1 MRIDDIKA
9 LDPKRVIVLDTET
22 TGLKPYG
29 NDEILSLTIIDLE
42 GTVLFNELVKPE
54 KRKSWPKSQ
63 EVHGITPAMVKDK
76 QPLSAYREQLQ
87 ELWKNIDLV
96 VGYNIPF
103 DSDFIYASSLNLS
116 PHVEEFDVMREFAPI
131 WGKWDEYHEDYRW
144 AKLVDCAKHYK
155 IGDFEAHSSLGDT
168 EATRKCFLALID
180 DPEYVS
186 SKHAI
191 EALRDR
197 NRVTAPEPKPVTKPV
212 TKPVNE
218 KPEKQSG
225 KRDII
230 STVLTVLLAIVAVLA
245 ITSLFSEWQMAVTYG
260 FLFIVLLLVKA
271 YRDGRNNAK

>member
-54 KRKSWPKSQ
+54 K
-63 EVHGITPAMVKDK
+63 
-76 QPLSAYREQLQ
+76 
-87 ELWKNIDLV
+87 
-96 VGYNIPF
+96 
-103 DSDFIYASSLNLS
+103 
-116 PHVEEFDVMREFAPI
+116 
-131 WGKWDEYHEDYRW
+131 
-144 AKLVDCAKHYK
+144 
-155 IGDFEAHSSLGDT
+155 
-168 EATRKCFLALID
+168 
-180 DPEYVS
+180 
-186 SKHAI
+186 
-191 EALRDR
+191 
-197 NRVTAPEPKPVTKPV
+197 
-212 TKPVNE
+212 
-218 KPEKQSG
+218 QSG

-230 STVLTVLLAIVAVLA
+230 STVLTFMLAIVAVLA